1 MIWSILKSIFAF
13 TISFLILSIS
23 FNGKT
28 LFSHIYRF
36 TGPLGQEIKETI
48 SNGASRTFDRT
59 KDYSKELFLSS
70 EPKGDVNA
78 LKNKRAEILKQ
89 KILRDKRKRDMLVRE
104 EITHED
110 TQKLNLLIEKSR

>member
-1 MIWSILKSIFAF
+1 MIWSILKSVFAF

-23 FNGKT
+23 IDGKT

-48 SNGASRTFDRT
+48 SNGASRTIDRT
-59 KDYSKELFLSS
+59 KKYSQDLFLSS
-70 EPKGDVNA
+70 EPKGDSSA

-89 KILRDKRKRDMLVRE
+89 KILRDKRRRDMHVRE
-104 EITHED
+104 EINHED
-110 TQKLNLLIEKSR
+110 TQKLNSLIEKSR